1 MWRQKEVAMS
11 STAEGFR
18 RARSAAAK
26 SQREGDILAAA
37 RRLAA
42 EGGVRSVTLTDIA
55 AEIGMH
61 KSALLRYY
69 ETREQIFL
77 VLAGQ
82 AWREWSAALRL
93 RSQAVAQHDAAAVA
107 GLLAETL
114 VARPVFCDLLAH
126 VPLHL
131 ERNVSVEQLR
141 VFKLVA
147 LDEVGAICAVL
158 GPLLGLEREQ
168 AIGIVS
174 TATSMAGALW
184 QMATPDEPVRR
195 LYRAEPRLSHAIID
209 VEARLRETLL
219 ALIVGYVTLSGR
231 DG

>member
-1 MWRQKEVAMS
+1 
-11 STAEGFR
+11 
-18 RARSAAAK
+18 
-26 SQREGDILAAA
+26 
-37 RRLAA
+37 
-42 EGGVRSVTLTDIA
+42 
-55 AEIGMH
+55 
-61 KSALLRYY
+61 
-69 ETREQIFL
+69 
-77 VLAGQ
+77 
-82 AWREWSAALRL
+82 
-93 RSQAVAQHDAAAVA
+93 
-107 GLLAETL
+107 
-114 VARPVFCDLLAH
+114 
-126 VPLHL
+126 
-131 ERNVSVEQLR
+131 

-147 LDEVGAICAVL
+147 LDEGGAICAVL